1 MFQKLIIGVMA
12 LVLSIITPMVVLD
25 HTRVATDL
33 QTLKDSSY
41 LAYLDITKL
50 KTKLDFTQIRGATRL
65 LEVPGMGN
73 GSGVM
78 IAPGRMLTAA
88 HVAAI
93 DAQYPLLLNDKRV
106 KVLKIDEDLD
116 IALLE
121 VEADCPCVPLVSNV
135 PDQDTPIAVVGFPVY
150 RPGVPQFLTEGRIMG
165 KDSTRPRITSAVL
178 AAPGNSGG
186 GLFVF
191 NNNLRQWE
199 LVGIVVELSAIG
211 SMFGVVPVFHVVHSV
226 DPETIKKFLNE

>member
-1 MFQKLIIGVMA
+1 MFQKLLVGLMA
-12 LVLSIITPMVVLD
+12 LVLSVLTPMVVLD
-25 HTRVATDL
+25 HTRTASQI
-33 QTLKDSSY
+33 QTLTESSY
-41 LAYLDITKL
+41 LSYLEVTKL
-50 KTKLDFTQIRGATRL
+50 KKKPDFLQIRAATRL

-93 DAQYPLLLNDKRV
+93 DEQYPLLLDGKRV
-106 KVLKIDEDLD
+106 KVLKIDEPLDL
-116 IALLE
+116 ALLE
-121 VEADCPCVPLVSNV
+121 VEADCPCVPLASAM
-135 PDQDTPIAVVGFPVY
+135 PDRDTLVAVVGFPVY
-150 RPGVPQFLTEGRIMG
+150 REGVPQFLTEGRIMG

-191 NNNLRQWE
+191 NDDKWE

-226 DPETIKKFLNE
+226 ALNLFESSFHND